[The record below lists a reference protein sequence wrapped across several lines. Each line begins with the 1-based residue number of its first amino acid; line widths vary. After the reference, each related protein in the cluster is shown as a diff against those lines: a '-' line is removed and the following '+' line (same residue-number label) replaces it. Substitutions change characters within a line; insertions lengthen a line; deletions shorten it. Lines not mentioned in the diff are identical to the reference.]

1 MALDVT
7 GVRQVSSVEPR
18 RAPYWLFAGS
28 LWAIFGIALSNVLL
42 GLSVLSA
49 PWAPGARRETW
60 RRARPLLAVL
70 GAYVVLLLLAC
81 AASLDPGRS
90 SRSLAELFNLVV
102 VPLALVLVRDERN
115 ARRIVDGIGLV
126 AGGIAA
132 LGLAQFL
139 VGYDD
144 LSRRILGP
152 FSHYMTFSGV
162 LLLADLLLAASLAAG
177 RRGAWRWVA
186 LVAINLA
193 LLASY
198 TRSAWVGLIV
208 AVALLLLLR
217 RPRWLLALPVAAAL
231 FALLAP
237 TPVLDRARS
246 IADVQDPSNR
256 DRISMAQ
263 AGLAMI
269 AERPLVGLGPEMV
282 KEVYPLY
289 RVETAVRDA
298 VPHLHDTF
306 LQLGAERGLPALGAY
321 LALMATALGVAW
333 RRYRREGGFR
343 GERGDLFLGVI
354 LVVVGFNVAGLF
366 EYNWGDTE
374 VQRQVL
380 FFLALPFCLPGPS
393 EAERPGG

>member
-1 MALDVT
+1 MALDVI
-7 GVRQVSSVEPR
+7 GVRQMSSVEPR

-42 GLSVLSA
+42 GLSVLAS
-49 PWAPGARRETW
+49 PWAPGSRREAW
-60 RRARPLLAVL
+60 RRARPFLVAL
-70 GAYVVLLLLAC
+70 GAYVALLLLAC
-81 AASLDPGRS
+81 AASVDPGRS
-90 SRSLAELFNLVV
+90 SRALAELFNLVV
-102 VPLALVLVRDERN
+102 AVLAVVLVRDERD
-115 ARRIVDGIGLV
+115 ARRIVDGIALV
-126 AGGIAA
+126 AGGIA
-132 LGLAQFL
+132 LVGLVQFL
-139 VGYDD
+139 EGYDD

-177 RRGAWRWVA
+177 RRGAWRWMA

-193 LLASY
+193 ILASY
-198 TRSAWVGLIV
+198 TRSVWVGLF
-208 AVALLLLLR
+208 VALGLLFLLR
-217 RPRWLLALPVAAAL
+217 RPRWLLALPAAAVL

-237 TPVLDRARS
+237 GPVLERARS
-246 IADVQDPSNR
+246 IADVHDPSNR
-256 DRISMAQ
+256 DRISMAR

-269 AERPLVGLGPEMV
+269 ADRPLVGLGPEMV
-282 KEVYPLY
+282 EEVYPRY
-289 RVETAVRDA
+289 RVEGAVRDA

-321 LALMATALGVAW
+321 LALMATALAFSW

-343 GERGDLFLGVI
+343 GERADLFLGVI
-354 LVVVGFNVAGLF
+354 LALVGFNVAGLF

-380 FFLALPFCLPGPS
+380 FLLALPFCLPPRS
-393 EAERPGG
+393 P